1 MINENF
7 DSLQEDEDA
16 QKERE
21 FVKGIAN
28 HEEYPLVIRDLRKVY
43 PAIGGRPEHVA
54 VKNLSLEST
63 QLQRATLGLQGMISG
78 IILNLSIWAWECAHS
93 LISFGLT
100 WLWRSI
106 CYSTPD
112 LKEYLQWRRNKK
124 LHLQWKKCILNR
136 KQTIVQVNSREG
148 WRDVYL

>member
-54 VKNLSLEST
+54 VKNLSLHVKPGE
-63 QLQRATLGLQGMISG
+63 I
-78 IILNLSIWAWECAHS
+78 
-93 LISFGLT
+93 FGLLGPNGAGKT
-100 WLWRSI
+100 TLI
-106 CYSTPD
+106 
-112 LKEYLQWRRNKK
+112 
-124 LHLQWKKCILNR
+124 
-136 KQTIVQVNSREG
+136 
-148 WRDVYL
+148 